1 MNLKEKILL
10 FMQESAYKPLNAED
24 LALEMEIRGKELIE
38 FWRALEELEH
48 DAKIFKTRYDKYGI
62 PEKMSLVVGR
72 LSLSSKGFGFV
83 IPENPLT
90 EDESDLYIAQDDLKT
105 AMHNDFVIARV
116 NRQNLAGRSR
126 EGEIVR
132 IVNRANKKIIGTF
145 DASKNFGFVIPD
157 DKRIGQDIFV
167 ARENFNKAKVGAKVV
182 VEIINWPDKQRS
194 AEGKIVEVLGYKGDV
209 GIEILSI
216 IKKHDLAME
225 FPAEVEQEANKVPE
239 QVMVDDSENRRELR
253 DKIIAYAMREF
264 HQRGV
269 KAVKMDEI
277 SRGLRVSK
285 RTVYEIFGD
294 KEELLLAG
302 MKIERAEYKARV
314 EQYAL
319 THARNV
325 IDVIGYIY
333 RLQMERNQQVG
344 VVFYEEIHR
353 MPRILEFLKEEH
365 DKEYDDS
372 MRFFQAGVDEGYF
385 RKDVNFEVVYESS
398 RICMSEMMHQ
408 QLYKR
413 FTMQELFDNFTLIMI
428 RGFCT
433 DRGLELLDKAIGQL

>member
-1 MNLKEKILL
+1 MRFCYVE
-10 FMQESAYKPLNAED
+10 
-24 LALEMEIRGKELIE
+24 LA
-38 FWRALEELEH
+38 
-48 DAKIFKTRYDKYGI
+48 
-62 PEKMSLVVGR
+62 
-72 LSLSSKGFGFV
+72 
-83 IPENPLT
+83 
-90 EDESDLYIAQDDLKT
+90 ESDMQQTIKIRDMA
-105 AMHNDFVIARV
+105 
-116 NRQNLAGRSR
+116 
-126 EGEIVR
+126 EINQYR
-132 IVNRANKKIIGTF
+132 K
-145 DASKNFGFVIPD
+145 
-157 DKRIGQDIFV
+157 
-167 ARENFNKAKVGAKVV
+167 
-182 VEIINWPDKQRS
+182 
-194 AEGKIVEVLGYKGDV
+194 
-209 GIEILSI
+209 
-216 IKKHDLAME
+216 
-225 FPAEVEQEANKVPE
+225 
-239 QVMVDDSENRRELR
+239 ELR

-314 EQYAL
+314 EEYAL
-319 THARNV
+319 AHARNV
-325 IDVIGYIY
+325 MDVIGYIY

>member
-1 MNLKEKILL
+1 MRFCNMELA
-10 FMQESAYKPLNAED
+10 ESNMKQTVRLGDMAE
-24 LALEMEIRGKELIE
+24 
-38 FWRALEELEH
+38 
-48 DAKIFKTRYDKYGI
+48 
-62 PEKMSLVVGR
+62 
-72 LSLSSKGFGFV
+72 
-83 IPENPLT
+83 
-90 EDESDLYIAQDDLKT
+90 
-105 AMHNDFVIARV
+105 
-116 NRQNLAGRSR
+116 
-126 EGEIVR
+126 
-132 IVNRANKKIIGTF
+132 
-145 DASKNFGFVIPD
+145 
-157 DKRIGQDIFV
+157 
-167 ARENFNKAKVGAKVV
+167 
-182 VEIINWPDKQRS
+182 INQYRK
-194 AEGKIVEVLGYKGDV
+194 
-209 GIEILSI
+209 
-216 IKKHDLAME
+216 
-225 FPAEVEQEANKVPE
+225 
-239 QVMVDDSENRRELR
+239 ELR
-253 DKIIAYAMREF
+253 DKIIAYAMKEF

-269 KAVKMDEI
+269 KVVKMDEI

-319 THARNV
+319 THARNI

-344 VVFYEEIHR
+344 IVFYEEIHR

-385 RKDVNFEVVYESS
+385 RKDVNFEVVFESS
-398 RICMSEMMHQ
+398 KICMSEMMHQ

-413 FTMQELFDNFTLIMI
+413 FTMQELFDNYTLIII

>member
-1 MNLKEKILL
+1 M
-10 FMQESAYKPLNAED
+10 
-24 LALEMEIRGKELIE
+24 
-38 FWRALEELEH
+38 
-48 DAKIFKTRYDKYGI
+48 
-62 PEKMSLVVGR
+62 
-72 LSLSSKGFGFV
+72 
-83 IPENPLT
+83 
-90 EDESDLYIAQDDLKT
+90 
-105 AMHNDFVIARV
+105 
-116 NRQNLAGRSR
+116 
-126 EGEIVR
+126 
-132 IVNRANKKIIGTF
+132 
-145 DASKNFGFVIPD
+145 
-157 DKRIGQDIFV
+157 
-167 ARENFNKAKVGAKVV
+167 
-182 VEIINWPDKQRS
+182 
-194 AEGKIVEVLGYKGDV
+194 
-209 GIEILSI
+209 
-216 IKKHDLAME
+216 
-225 FPAEVEQEANKVPE
+225 
-239 QVMVDDSENRRELR
+239 
-253 DKIIAYAMREF
+253 
-264 HQRGV
+264 
-269 KAVKMDEI
+269 
-277 SRGLRVSK
+277 SK

-408 QLYKR
+408 QLYKK
-413 FTMQELFDNFTLIMI
+413 FTMQQLFDNFTLIMI

>member
-1 MNLKEKILL
+1 M
-10 FMQESAYKPLNAED
+10 AE
-24 LALEMEIRGKELIE
+24 
-38 FWRALEELEH
+38 
-48 DAKIFKTRYDKYGI
+48 
-62 PEKMSLVVGR
+62 
-72 LSLSSKGFGFV
+72 
-83 IPENPLT
+83 
-90 EDESDLYIAQDDLKT
+90 
-105 AMHNDFVIARV
+105 
-116 NRQNLAGRSR
+116 
-126 EGEIVR
+126 
-132 IVNRANKKIIGTF
+132 
-145 DASKNFGFVIPD
+145 
-157 DKRIGQDIFV
+157 
-167 ARENFNKAKVGAKVV
+167 
-182 VEIINWPDKQRS
+182 INQYRKD
-194 AEGKIVEVLGYKGDV
+194 
-209 GIEILSI
+209 
-216 IKKHDLAME
+216 
-225 FPAEVEQEANKVPE
+225 
-239 QVMVDDSENRRELR
+239 LR

-269 KAVKMDEI
+269 KAVKMAEI

-353 MPRILEFLKEEH
+353 MPRILKFLEEEH

-385 RKDVNFEVVYESS
+385 RKDVNFEVIYESS

-413 FTMQELFDNFTLIMI
+413 FTMQQLFDNFTLIII